1 MALTAVLEFGDNSI
15 KRYSKQYLVSDCR
28 LLFARPFNGFSP
40 EGAARCE
47 RLEVVVIAPGKNDLS
62 LFEWFYS
69 QGVQNGRI
77 VISLAVEKKFDDN
90 DTQTIF
96 FEDAKCF
103 SLSEIY
109 DIDSSRRRLLK
120 LAIVAEK
127 MTIDDTTFKKMTI
140 DDTTFISR

>member
-1 MALTAVLEFGDNSI
+1 MALTAVLEFDDNNI
-15 KRYSKQYLVSDCR
+15 KRYSKQYMVSDCR
-28 LLFARPFNGFSP
+28 FVFDRPYNEFRP

-47 RLEVVVIAPGKNDLS
+47 RLEVFVIAPGKSDLS

-77 VISLAVEKKFDDN
+77 VISLAVEKKFDEN
-90 DTQTIF
+90 DTQVIY

-120 LAIVAEK
+120 LAIGADK
-127 MTIDDTTFKKMTI
+127 MTIDDTS
-140 DDTTFISR
+140 FICR

>member
-1 MALTAVLEFGDNSI
+1 MALTAVLEFGDNNI
-15 KRYSKQYLVSDCR
+15 KRYSKQYLMSDCR
-28 LLFARPFNGFSP
+28 FVFDRPYNEFRP

-47 RLEVVVIAPGKNDLS
+47 RLEVVVVAPGKTDLS

-77 VISLAVEKKFDDN
+77 VISLAVEKKFDEN
-90 DTQTIF
+90 DTQTIY

-120 LAIVAEK
+120 IAIGAEK
-127 MTIDDTTFKKMTI
+127 MTIDDTTFI
-140 DDTTFISR
+140 CR